1 MGKPVVHFELYG
13 PNAEELRSFYADVF
27 AWEVHTDDAIDYS
40 MIHTN
45 AGTGIDGGIGRG
57 DARVNVVIEVDD
69 LQATLDRVESLGG
82 KTVTPVTEIPGVVTF
97 AEFQDPQG
105 NVLGI
110 SLP

>member
-13 PNAEELRSFYADVF
+13 PNAEGLRSFYADVF
-27 AWEVHTDDAIDYS
+27 DWEVHADESIDYA

-45 AGTGIDGGIGRG
+45 AGNGIDGGIGRG

-69 LQATLDRVESLGG
+69 LQATLDRVEALGG